1 MPEPIRRI
9 VAGLATLGL
18 AIVVVVGLIAGE
30 PSGSDRVG
38 SLGNRIRCPVCQ
50 GEPISESS
58 SETARAMMEIV
69 AERVE
74 SGQSDGQIVDY
85 FRDRYGDWVVLDP
98 PFRGA
103 TLILWLLPVFA
114 LVGGIVVILGRVRG
128 VHVEGNELEDPAP

>member
-1 MPEPIRRI
+1 MPEHFRRI
-9 VAGLATLGL
+9 LAGLATLGL
-18 AIVVVVGLIAGE
+18 VIVVVVGLIAGE
-30 PSGSDRVG
+30 PSESDRVA

-58 SETARAMMEIV
+58 SETARAMIEIV

-74 SGQSDGQIVDY
+74 AGESDGQIIDY

-103 TLILWLLPVFA
+103 TLILWLLPVAA
-114 LVGGIVVILGRVRG
+114 LAGGIVLILGRVRG
-128 VHVEGNELEDPAP
+128 VHAAGNGLEDSAR